1 MSWASGKSGGRY
13 VLSAVCVCRPPRSPR
28 VPSLWGW
35 HGRGWARCRSS
46 DGVRLV
52 PASTH
57 TLCADDIALQGQ
69 SMRVGE
75 SHVHSLSARH

>member
-13 VLSAVCVCRPPRSPR
+13 VLSAVCVCRPPHLPR
-28 VPSLWGW
+28 V
-35 HGRGWARCRSS
+35 RGWTRCRPS

-57 TLCADDIALQGQ
+57 TLCADVIALQGQ

-75 SHVHSLSARH
+75 SHVHSLGV